1 MQEFHLELAS
11 QTGKHPP
18 QTVLHFSADPA
29 FLRAPGLLQHRA
41 DVEETLKDTVHK
53 TQDIYFR

>member
-29 FLRAPGLLQHRA
+29 FLRASGNA
-41 DVEETLKDTVHK
+41 A
-53 TQDIYFR
+53 